1 MSAASPEE
9 PAAHQP
15 LSQEQLSPS
24 ARRQADAL
32 MATSRPRGTHQE
44 RIEQADANWRQTL
57 PHRQSQR
64 LASAQRHDAS
74 REAAKQAV
82 LASVQADID
91 SVVHTDACCHIRQHL
106 SHEHEHQGRRLHQG
120 GSREQLQQQQNSE
133 GPASA
138 AATAVRSQGKAVRYV
153 GLAVT
158 DGEVQLRSFSC
169 ACCDVWSVMPEAV
182 ACAPATPMQPQT
194 IFADQLLWFFHHLTV
209 GDSAVSATAF
219 CAALSKMSD
228 RPVDDRSFLPAYQR
242 WRHVVRPLEDPD
254 ELAAHLQKIVAQP
267 GDGEEAG
274 PCAGPGCQQQ
284 RTAVLAYIQQ
294 AAIQRGTEYGP
305 RGNADLLCRTGR
317 GKLLKA
323 LGVAGSIAD
332 GSRHAAVGCQAE
344 LDLLAASDRRPSS
357 SRVVKAF
364 SRN

>member
-1 MSAASPEE
+1 MDLRAFAMQMMSAASPEE

-32 MATSRPRGTHQE
+32 MATSRPRVRVVNAYWRKQRRSAAKRRADLDDHTGGYDAWEYPPDALQGTHQE

-57 PHRQSQR
+57 PRRQSQR

-82 LASVQADID
+82 LASVQAAID

-120 GSREQLQQQQNSE
+120 GSQEQLQQQQNSE

-228 RPVDDRSFLPAYQR
+228 RLVDDRSFLPAYQR

-267 GDGEEAG
+267 GNSIAFHALQLPGSG
-274 PCAGPGCQQQ
+274 PFSCC
-284 RTAVLAYIQQ
+284 
-294 AAIQRGTEYGP
+294 
-305 RGNADLLCRTGR
+305 
-317 GKLLKA
+317 LKA
-323 LGVAGSIAD
+323 F
-332 GSRHAAVGCQAE
+332 
-344 LDLLAASDRRPSS
+344 LLAIRMLPLLVSLRR
-357 SRVVKAF
+357 
-364 SRN
+364 